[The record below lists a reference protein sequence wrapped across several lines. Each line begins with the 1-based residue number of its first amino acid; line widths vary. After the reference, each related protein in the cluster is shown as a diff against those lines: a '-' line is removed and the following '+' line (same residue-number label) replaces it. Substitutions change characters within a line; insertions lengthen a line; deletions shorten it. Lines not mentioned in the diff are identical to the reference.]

1 MSIRSMFAR
10 DKKEHLNDPYPG
22 LFQQPHLMDP
32 DFDRDHSLPL
42 IRYRILVDGKEDATG
57 EFHCHSHLT
66 ALSETTSMLNRGR
79 YGRLG
84 KYLAEVE
91 VYDAAG
97 KLIEKDRQVRASTY
111 GDPETVH
118 WQTMVEA
125 ARRIPQTE
133 ARIKAM
139 GPAFAA
145 DAD

>member
-1 MSIRSMFAR
+1 MFIRTMFAR

-42 IRYRILVDGKEDATG
+42 IRYRILVNGEEDATG
-57 EFHCHSHLT
+57 EFHSSRLT
-66 ALSETTSMLNRGR
+66 ALSTATGMLNRGR

-91 VYDAAG
+91 VYDVAG
-97 KLIEKDRQVRASTY
+97 NLIETDRQVRASLY

-118 WQTMVEA
+118 WQSTIDRVE
-125 ARRIPQTE
+125 RGPETE
-133 ARIKAM
+133 ARIEAM
-139 GPAFAA
+139 GPAFS
-145 DAD
+145 D

>member
-1 MSIRSMFAR
+1 MPIRSIFAR

-22 LFQQPHLMDP
+22 LFQQPDLMDP

-57 EFHCHSHLT
+57 EFHCSHLG
-66 ALSETTSMLNRGR
+66 AIDKTTSMLNCGR

-97 KLIEKDRQVRASTY
+97 NLIETDRQVRVSLY

-118 WQTMVEA
+118 WQSTVDRVE
-125 ARRIPQTE
+125 RGPETE
-133 ARIKAM
+133 ACIEAM
-139 GPAFAA
+139 GTAFS
-145 DAD
+145 D